1 MTEKPTYEELEQRVK
16 DLEEE
21 NFELLKGASEIN
33 PEIILEDIDLKSIL
47 NIDEIQSILDD
58 FHYLTN
64 MVTAVLDTKG
74 EVIESTGWQDICTKF
89 HRIHPE
95 TAHNCTES
103 DLYLSKNLKPGEHIH
118 YKCKNGLWDVVTP
131 LYVGTKHLGNIFTG
145 QFFYND
151 DEIDE
156 AFFIKQAEK
165 YGFEKDS
172 YLDALRHIPRY
183 NRETIDHLMSFLVK
197 FTTYISKVSLANI
210 QLEKA
215 TEALRVSEQKLTVH
229 LKNTPVGAL
238 AWDLNFK
245 ATEWNPAAETIFGYS
260 KAEALG
266 KHVTELILSEEMKE
280 MVDGIYRD
288 LISGKGGTRSTNEN
302 ITKDGRRIICD
313 WYNTILKDANG
324 KVIGVAAL
332 VHDITYRK
340 QSEEVLRTSE
350 EEYRSTL
357 NNLLIGVVVHANDT
371 SILFSNPEAT
381 NILGLTD
388 EQMSGKKVID
398 PAWNF
403 IHEDLTI
410 LKVEEYPVS
419 IAFSTQ
425 KPLYDYVLGIN
436 RPDRDYITW
445 VIANAIPV
453 FSNKNELEKIIVNF
467 VDITALKQTEEKLAR
482 LNVDLKVK
490 NEELEQVVYV
500 ASHDLRS
507 PLVNIDGYSRELE
520 YSIKDLR
527 NTLSEKSLDNVL
539 DELTPIL
546 DEEIPEALRF
556 IRTSTTKME
565 TLLAGLLRLSR
576 SGRAALKIESLD
588 MNQIIAKV
596 IASTEFQIKEIGVKV
611 TTGDLP
617 PCQGDAIQMDQV
629 FSNLLD
635 NALKCLD
642 TNRPGMIRIS
652 GEVVDDQSVY
662 CVEDNG
668 IGIDVNHMDKIFE
681 IFHQLDPTQNKG
693 EGLGLT
699 IVRKIL
705 SRLEGSIRVES
716 TIDLGSRFYVSVPK
730 RKV

>member
-1 MTEKPTYEELEQRVK
+1 MEEGLLIMAEKPTYEELEQRIKKIEQETVIRIQK
-16 DLEEE
+16 KKALLE
-21 NFELLKGASEIN
+21 SQH
-33 PEIILEDIDLKSIL
+33 
-47 NIDEIQSILDD
+47 NIVPHFQNTLI
-58 FHYLTN
+58 
-64 MVTAVLDTKG
+64 G
-74 EVIESTGWQDICTKF
+74 VIS
-89 HRIHPE
+89 
-95 TAHNCTES
+95 
-103 DLYLSKNLKPGEHIH
+103 
-118 YKCKNGLWDVVTP
+118 
-131 LYVGTKHLGNIFTG
+131 
-145 QFFYND
+145 
-151 DEIDE
+151 
-156 AFFIKQAEK
+156 
-165 YGFEKDS
+165 
-172 YLDALRHIPRY
+172 
-183 NRETIDHLMSFLVK
+183 
-197 FTTYISKVSLANI
+197 
-210 QLEKA
+210 
-215 TEALRVSEQKLTVH
+215 
-229 LKNTPVGAL
+229 
-238 AWDLNFK
+238 WDLNFRVI
-245 ATEWNPAAETIFGYS
+245 EWNDAAEAIFGYS
-260 KAEALG
+260 KAETMG
-266 KHVTELILSEEMKE
+266 KHATELILPEDTKK
-280 MVDGIYRD
+280 MVDDIFQD
-288 LISGKGGTRSTNEN
+288 LISENGGIHSTNEN
-302 ITKDGRRIICD
+302 LTKDGSQIICD
-313 WYNTILKDANG
+313 WYNTVLKDADG
-324 KVIGVAAL
+324 KVIGVASL

-419 IAFSTQ
+419 ISFSTE

-453 FSNKNELEKIIVNF
+453 FSNENELKKIIVNF
-467 VDITALKQTEEKLAR
+467 VDITVLKQTEEKLAR

-490 NEELEQVVYV
+490 NEELEQVVFV

-527 NTLSEKSLDNVL
+527 NILSDKSLDNVL

-556 IRTSTTKME
+556 IRTSTAKME

-588 MNQIIAKV
+588 MNQIISKV
-596 IASTEFQIKEIGVKV
+596 IASTEFQIKEIGVEV
-611 TTGDLP
+611 ITEDLP
-617 PCQGDAIQMDQV
+617 LCKGDAIQMDQV

-635 NALKCLD
+635 NTIKCLD
-642 TNRPGMIRIS
+642 VNRPGMVRIS
-652 GEVVDDQSVY
+652 GEVVDGQSVY

-668 IGIDVNHMDKIFE
+668 IGIDVNHIDKIFE
-681 IFHQLDPTQNKG
+681 IFQQLDPAQNKG

-699 IVRKIL
+699 IVKRIL
-705 SRLEGSIRVES
+705 TRLEGSIRVES
-716 TIDLGSRFYVSVPK
+716 TIGLGSRFYVSMPK
-730 RKV
+730 GNV